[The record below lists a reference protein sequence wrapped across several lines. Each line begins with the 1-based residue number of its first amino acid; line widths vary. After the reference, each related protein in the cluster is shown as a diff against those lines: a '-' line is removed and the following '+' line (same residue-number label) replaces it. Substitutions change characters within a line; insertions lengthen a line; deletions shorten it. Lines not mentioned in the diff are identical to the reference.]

1 MQSLRLFLK
10 LRGLRSGLRVSM
22 ENFENIEDAGIVPV
36 YATHR
41 LLEDKC
47 NRLVSYFVR
56 YGPLNGINRVD
67 TGLFLG

>member
-1 MQSLRLFLK
+1 
-10 LRGLRSGLRVSM
+10 M